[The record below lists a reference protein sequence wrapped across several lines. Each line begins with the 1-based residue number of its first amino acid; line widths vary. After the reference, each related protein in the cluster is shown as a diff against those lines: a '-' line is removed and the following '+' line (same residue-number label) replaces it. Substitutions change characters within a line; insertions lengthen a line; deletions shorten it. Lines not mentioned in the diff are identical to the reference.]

1 MWKRLLRWRKLDR
14 ELDEEICSHFRMAIE
29 ERIQSGENPRE
40 AEQNARREFGNE
52 LLVREVTRDMW
63 GWTALDRMGQDLKYA
78 LRQMRRS
85 PGFTAVALITLA
97 LGLGA
102 TTTIFSIVNGVLLQP
117 LAYRQPDQL
126 YMAENLPPASAGLT
140 RKLLVNSRHFHEWRA
155 HCGLC
160 QDVALFQ
167 GANFNLV
174 GAGEPV
180 RLPALEISY
189 NFFRTLGVQPAIGRD
204 FLADEEGG
212 NSDKVILTDELWHS
226 RFAGDPS
233 IVGRRI
239 QIIGEPYLV
248 VGILPPNLHLPR
260 GDEWGAFVGPPGQ
273 PLIFRPLLR
282 QVARDAPEGNLNY
295 SSVIRLK
302 QGVRPEQAT
311 AELNE
316 LLADFVRQ
324 YKLQYRVGLTPLRQQ
339 MIRKDRGPLLL
350 LLGAVSAVLL
360 IVCVN
365 IGNLMLVR
373 TASRNREAGVRLAL
387 GASRLRLFGLV
398 LTEALLLVSTGSA
411 VGLLLARVGLKL
423 FVARTPVAIPRLD
436 EVQTDWRVLAF
447 AAALMAFSTI
457 VCGIVPAWRL
467 ARIEPQESL
476 KAGAG
481 SATEGGRKLW
491 FREIMVGLEVALTT
505 VLLIAGGLLMASFYR
520 LTRVDKGFEVAHI
533 LTQEVSFFSVK
544 YAHGVGRAAI
554 EELTEKLARVP
565 GVQVVGAVSQLPLL
579 GEEWVST
586 LKDPDVPQHPNQ
598 VEAIANFRFVT
609 PDYFKAM
616 GIPLRMGRFLEE
628 GDRGRPSAVISERS
642 AGFLWGNENPI
653 GKHVRGVGFAKPSL
667 EVVGIVGDIHGKLE
681 DTPPMMVYEHFW
693 RMQPLAMS
701 FVLRTPADPVA
712 VAAGIRA
719 VLSSADPEMAIPR
732 PRTMEQIVEGSMAS
746 RRFQM
751 YLAVVF
757 AVSAL
762 ALASLGIYGVISFMV
777 ARRTPEMGIRI
788 ALGASGAQLVGL
800 VVRQGM
806 IPVAAGL
813 GAGLVCS
820 LFVNRMIMSQLYGV
834 APNDPFYITGA
845 MILLVTVA
853 LCACWIPA
861 RRATRVD
868 PITALRFE

>member
-1 MWKRLLRWRKLDR
+1 M
-14 ELDEEICSHFRMAIE
+14 
-29 ERIQSGENPRE
+29 
-40 AEQNARREFGNE
+40 
-52 LLVREVTRDMW
+52 
-63 GWTALDRMGQDLKYA
+63 
-78 LRQMRRS
+78 
-85 PGFTAVALITLA
+85 
-97 LGLGA
+97 
-102 TTTIFSIVNGVLLQP
+102 
-117 LAYRQPDQL
+117 
-126 YMAENLPPASAGLT
+126 
-140 RKLLVNSRHFHEWRA
+140 
-155 HCGLC
+155 
-160 QDVALFQ
+160 
-167 GANFNLV
+167 

-180 RLPALEISY
+180 RLPALEVSH
-189 NFFRTLGVQPAIGRD
+189 NFFRTLGVRPAMGRD

-212 NSDKVILTDELWHS
+212 NSDKVILTDELWRS

-239 QIIGEPYLV
+239 QLIGEHYLV
-248 VGILPPNLHLPR
+248 IGILPPNLHLPR

-282 QVARDAPEGNLNY
+282 QVARDAPEGSLNY

-311 AELNE
+311 AELNA

-324 YKLQYRVGLTPLRQQ
+324 YKLQYRVALTPLRQQ
-339 MIRKDRGPLLL
+339 VIRNDRGPLLL
-350 LLGAVSAVLL
+350 LMGAVGAVLL

-373 TASRNREAGVRLAL
+373 TASRYREAGVRLAL

-398 LTEALLLVSTGSA
+398 LTEALALVSAGSA

-423 FVARTPVAIPRLD
+423 FVARAPVAIPRLD
-436 EVQTDWRVLAF
+436 EVQMDWRVLAF
-447 AAALMAFSTI
+447 AAALLAFSTM

-467 ARIEPQESL
+467 ARIEPQETL

-481 SATEGGRKLW
+481 SATEGRRKLW

-520 LTRVDKGFEVAHI
+520 LMRVDKGFEVAHI

-544 YAHGVGRAAI
+544 YAHGLGRAAI
-554 EELTEKLARVP
+554 EEVTEKLARVP

-579 GEEWVST
+579 GEEWLST
-586 LKDPDVPQHPNQ
+586 LKDPDVSQPPNQ

-616 GIPLRMGRFLEE
+616 GIPLRTGRFLEA
-628 GDRGRPSAVISERS
+628 GDRGRPSAVISER
-642 AGFLWGNENPI
+642 AARFLWGNENPI
-653 GKHVRGVGFAKPSL
+653 GKHVRGVGPAKPSL
-667 EVVGIVGDIHGKLE
+667 EVVGIVGDIRGKLE
-681 DTPPMMVYEHFW
+681 DAPPMMVYEHFW

-712 VAAGIRA
+712 VAAGIRT
-719 VLSSADPEMAIPR
+719 VLSSADPEMAIP
-732 PRTMEQIVEGSMAS
+732 PASTMEQILEGSMAA
-746 RRFQM
+746 RKFQTF
-751 YLAVVF
+751 LAVAF
-757 AVSAL
+757 AISAL
-762 ALASLGIYGVISFMV
+762 ALASLGIYGVISFAV

-788 ALGASGAQLVGL
+788 ALGASGAQLVGM

-806 IPVAAGL
+806 IPVVAGL

-820 LFVNRMIMSQLYGV
+820 LFVNRMIVSQLYGV
-834 APNDPFYITGA
+834 APNDPFYIAGM
-845 MILLVTVA
+845 MIILVTVG

-868 PITALRFE
+868 PLTALRFE